1 MRRERI
7 PAYTVTFSNITLPGD
22 PPNKGEVE

>member
-1 MRRERI
+1 MRRENI
-7 PAYTVTFSNITLPGD
+7 PTATVTFSNIVLPGD